1 LNTISIL
8 VIWFNRTIM
17 GKRSKISFGSINGG
31 NYEVIDKRA
40 IMESSQRIAAAM
52 TVVVRRQK
60 KFDAR
65 SREDASKLVLNA

>member
-1 LNTISIL
+1 
-8 VIWFNRTIM
+8 M